1 MPGFVRTPMSE
12 RFPGP
17 RRFMLSPEAAAAR
30 IVRGLERN
38 EARIAFPFP
47 ASFAMWALAAL
58 PAAAAGRLARAFGY
72 GR

>member
-1 MPGFVRTPMSE
+1 MSDG
-12 RFPGP
+12 FPGP
-17 RRFMLSPEAAAAR
+17 KRFMISPEDAAAR

-47 ASFAMWALAAL
+47 SSFAMWALAAL
-58 PAAAAGRLARAFGY
+58 PAALAGRLARAFGY